1 MLFFVFC
8 FFKCTVSLLLL
19 RRWCRYIS
27 KGRVGGSG
35 GVSQWFRP
43 LLLISQSGK
52 QRVLKLHNNL
62 LSSSGGSVYLT
73 KCSQG
78 CRILFCVLLSFFAF
92 LVLFLWLFF
101 FYLLCSRFFLF
112 FCNPVMKP
120 PGHWQPACSDC
131 NPSVRTLTSCASA
144 IYCNIHC
151 TTVAWQ
157 VWSGCDDE
165 SGDLATRSEKSHPLL
180 SSWNLPL
187 VMTSYCSRT
196 AGKYFFFLSTTF
208 LFILRNKKTQ
218 SGIDS

>member
-73 KCSQG
+73 KYSQG
-78 CRILFCVLLSFFAF
+78 CRTLFCVLLSF
-92 LVLFLWLFF
+92 LLFWCC
-101 FYLLCSRFFLF
+101 FY
-112 FCNPVMKP
+112 
-120 PGHWQPACSDC
+120 
-131 NPSVRTLTSCASA
+131 
-144 IYCNIHC
+144 
-151 TTVAWQ
+151 
-157 VWSGCDDE
+157 E
-165 SGDLATRSEKSHPLL
+165 
-180 SSWNLPL
+180 
-187 VMTSYCSRT
+187 
-196 AGKYFFFLSTTF
+196 FFFLSPLQQVFFFSFVT
-208 LFILRNKKTQ
+208 L
-218 SGIDS
+218 